1 LGRIR
6 FTVNSTQA
14 NRGAQ
19 FFEVLAC
26 VSSRLVRLYPGIARL
41 QANSA
46 PRPDGDQE
54 GRTKAAL
61 EQQSTRFN
69 FLESEPRINIL
80 TIRVTDE
87 QIAALDNGDT
97 RASCF
102 TNEQQAVFAF
112 SDEVMDLIEV
122 TDKTY
127 DMRQPSGTSPT
138 AR

>member
-19 FFEVLAC
+19 FFEVRVC
-26 VSSRLVRLYPGIARL
+26 VSSQLVRLCPGIARL
-41 QANSA
+41 QANPA

-54 GRTKAAL
+54 GPDQSRS

-69 FLESEPRINIL
+69 FLESEPRINIA
-80 TIRVTDE
+80 TIRATDE
-87 QIAALDNGDT
+87 QIAALDGDT
-97 RASCF
+97 SASCF

-127 DMRQPSGTSPT
+127 DMRQPSGTSST

>member
-1 LGRIR
+1 
-6 FTVNSTQA
+6 
-14 NRGAQ
+14 
-19 FFEVLAC
+19 
-26 VSSRLVRLYPGIARL
+26 L
-41 QANSA
+41 QANPA

-54 GRTKAAL
+54 GPDQSRS
-61 EQQSTRFN
+61 EQHSTRFN

-80 TIRVTDE
+80 TIGVTDE
-87 QIAALDNGDT
+87 QIAALDNGDIS
-97 RASCF
+97 ASCF

-112 SDEVMDLIEV
+112 SDEVMDLMQV